1 MPVSAEQYTSLRAVL
16 GDHLILFAPEVLV
29 AGTVC
34 VLLLLRLV
42 KAFDRLH
49 LNPVAAGPL
58 LAALLLL
65 GTQWDAFFDGTA
77 GATAFSGLIRLD
89 PFAAFLRGLLLAFAL
104 LALLLGRITGL
115 PDAADSADYA
125 TLLLGGTLGMM
136 LMASANHLLMVFLGM
151 EMASL
156 PCYALAGFLKGRRA
170 GSEAA
175 LKYVLYGAAAS
186 GVALYGISLLTVKFG
201 GGSFD
206 AVAKGYADLA
216 RTGSLDA
223 VTAAGTLMLLVGFAF
238 KLSAVPFHFWCPDV
252 FEGAAAEVGAF
263 LSVASK
269 AAAVGLTVRFLMTLH
284 GACADVTFVPKTVGV
299 GVMVVAALT
308 ATLGNLAA
316 LAQTNLK
323 RMLAYSTIAHAGYML
338 MAVATLTADGAA
350 AVLFYLAGYLPTN
363 LGAFAAV
370 AAVRTATGGETLDH
384 CRGLAKRSPAT
395 AVALTV
401 FLLSLLGLPPLV
413 GFAGK
418 FQVFEAVYSA
428 GQGFGRLGLT
438 GLEGGFY
445 ALLAVGVVNTVVSA
459 GYYLRVLK
467 AVVLDD
473 SPASP
478 LEGEVGEPQASRV
491 GGGMI
496 TFLLLL
502 AAAVLVLGLA
512 WNPLLALTAKAV
524 ETLPGR

>member
-1 MPVSAEQYTSLRAVL
+1 MLRPGRV
-16 GDHLILFAPEVLV
+16 PE
-29 AGTVC
+29 G
-34 VLLLLRLV
+34 
-42 KAFDRLH
+42 
-49 LNPVAAGPL
+49 
-58 LAALLLL
+58 
-65 GTQWDAFFDGTA
+65 
-77 GATAFSGLIRLD
+77 
-89 PFAAFLRGLLLAFAL
+89 
-104 LALLLGRITGL
+104 
-115 PDAADSADYA
+115 
-125 TLLLGGTLGMM
+125 
-136 LMASANHLLMVFLGM
+136 
-151 EMASL
+151 
-156 PCYALAGFLKGRRA
+156 
-170 GSEAA
+170 
-175 LKYVLYGAAAS
+175 
-186 GVALYGISLLTVKFG
+186 
-201 GGSFD
+201 
-206 AVAKGYADLA
+206 
-216 RTGSLDA
+216 
-223 VTAAGTLMLLVGFAF
+223 
-238 KLSAVPFHFWCPDV
+238 
-252 FEGAAAEVGAF
+252 
-263 LSVASK
+263 
-269 AAAVGLTVRFLMTLH
+269 AAVGLTVRFLMTLH
-284 GACADVTFVPKTVGV
+284 GACADVTFVPKTIGI

-338 MAVATLTADGAA
+338 MAVATFTSDGAA
-350 AVLFYLAGYLPTN
+350 AALFYLAGYLPTN

-418 FQVFEAVYSA
+418 FQVFESVYTA

-467 AVVLDD
+467 AAVLDD
-473 SPASP
+473 ADAEAQGQPSSGLTA
-478 LEGEVGEPQASRV
+478 
-491 GGGMI
+491 
-496 TFLLLL
+496 FLLLL

-524 ETLPGR
+524 EAMPGR